1 MKNQL
6 IFLERCMANNIIPKS
21 FRIKSPILSKK
32 GKILIEQY
40 QEKILLLATNETNE
54 RMYKSTTKI
63 KHLSNCLKH
72 KVLDQV
78 YETIIGITNKTKE
91 MHYIK
96 KETHLHSKVNSL
108 KNATVN
114 NINST
119 TPIKEIMK
127 EGVINLI
134 GKELGK
140 NKMQLLN
147 LGPKFVPTNNIKPPY
162 MDIIQTTEIC
172 VLELENDGYL
182 EKA

>member
-21 FRIKSPILSKK
+21 FRRKSPILSKK
-32 GKILIEQY
+32 GKNLIEQY

-72 KVLDQV
+72 KVLDQD
-78 YETIIGITNKTKE
+78 YETIISITDKTKE

-96 KETHLHSKVNSL
+96 ETHLHSKFNSL
-108 KNATVN
+108 RSATIN

-119 TPIKEIMK
+119 TPVKKTMK
-127 EGVINLI
+127 EGVINLTE
-134 GKELGK
+134 KELDE
-140 NKMQLLN
+140 NKIQLLN
-147 LGPKFVPTNNIKPPY
+147 LGPKFVPTYNKQPPY

-172 VLELENDGYL
+172 VLELENDGYF